1 MSFKDVL
8 KRFVGIGG
16 APLPEYRRLFTPA
29 AVQPVKHRARD
40 GKPALI
46 EGYGAVF
53 YRAGDPGT
61 EYRLLPNLVERIRPT
76 AFDRALREDDVR
88 ALKNHDPNLLLGRT
102 SAGTLKLRVDEIGLG
117 YEIDT
122 PDTTVGRD
130 TAAEVGR
137 RDLQGSSFSFLTEN
151 EDDVEYARESDI
163 FIVWINNIR
172 MFDVGPV
179 TFPAYEG
186 TTTGVRCAGDAH
198 NPEALLELAKRR
210 TAPKRRIGAVT
221 YHEVDA
227 RFREVQ
233 AREMLFRGR

>member
-16 APLPEYRRLFTPA
+16 GAPQYRRLFTPA
-29 AVQPVKHRARD
+29 AVQPVKFRARD

-53 YRAGDPGT
+53 YRAGEPGT

-76 AFDRALREDDVR
+76 AFDRAIREDDVR

-102 SAGTLKLRVDEIGLG
+102 SAGTLTLRVDEVGLG
-117 YEIDT
+117 YDIDT

-130 TAAEVGR
+130 TAAEVAR

-151 EDDVEYARESDI
+151 EDDVEYAREGDT
-163 FIVWINNIR
+163 FVVWINNVR

-198 NPEALLELAKRR
+198 DPEKLLQQAMKR
-210 TAPKRRIGAVT
+210 TAPKRRPGAVT
-221 YHEVDA
+221 YHEVEA
-227 RFREVQ
+227 RLREIE
-233 AREMLFRGR
+233 ARKAFARR